1 MTTTQ
6 NADSQATLSPQAA
19 LQMLK
24 DGNRRFL
31 NGENENRDFLKQVKA
46 TRAGQWPF
54 AVVLSCIDSRIP
66 SEIVFDAGI
75 GDIFSARVAG
85 NFVNADILGSME
97 FACELAGAK
106 LVVVMGHTN
115 CGAVKGACDHVELG
129 NLTATLANLAPALET
144 VTEPADEAQ
153 RNSGNEKFVTSVA
166 RKNVEL
172 TMKAIRQR
180 SSVLRKLEE
189 AGAIQVVGAMYHVEG
204 GNVEFL

>member
-46 TRAGQWPF
+46 TRTGQWPF

-75 GDIFSARVAG
+75 GDVFSARVAG

-97 FACELAGAK
+97 FACGLAGAK
-106 LVVVMGHTN
+106 LVVVMGHSN

-153 RNSGNEKFVTSVA
+153 RNSGNDKFVMAVA

-189 AGAIQVVGAMYHVEG
+189 AGSIKVVGAMYHVETG
-204 GNVEFL
+204 TVEFI